1 MRIRLFHKQFIF
13 FAILALLLEITAND
27 LSDIELEKRCNKR
40 ERLLD
45 EKDDE
50 PLSNIKVHR
59 NYLDGL
65 LKQMKLNAANVRN
78 FMNF

>member
-1 MRIRLFHKQFIF
+1 MRIHLFHKHFVL
-13 FAILALLLEITAND
+13 FALFTLLLEITAND

-50 PLSNIKVHR
+50 PLSNIKVHK

-65 LKQMKLNAANVRN
+65 LKQMKLNAENVRN